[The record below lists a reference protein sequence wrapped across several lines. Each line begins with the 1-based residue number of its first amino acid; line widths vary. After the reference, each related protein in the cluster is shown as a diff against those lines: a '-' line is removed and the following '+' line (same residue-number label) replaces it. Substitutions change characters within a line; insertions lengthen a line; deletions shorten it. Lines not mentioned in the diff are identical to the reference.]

1 MTVDREEEIWLI
13 HDLNL
18 YAETEEDLE
27 ELLQIEQDLIAKGTV
42 FAVELEEEEDD
53 MVEMRDLYLSTQE

>member
-1 MTVDREEEIWLI
+1 MDREEEIWLI

-42 FAVELEEEEDD
+42 FAIELEEEEDD

>member
-1 MTVDREEEIWLI
+1 MDREEEIWLI

-42 FAVELEEEEDD
+42 FAVELEEKEDD
-53 MVEMRDLYLSTQE
+53 MIEMRDLHLSTQE

>member
-1 MTVDREEEIWLI
+1 MDREEEIWLI

>member
-1 MTVDREEEIWLI
+1 VDREEEIWLI